1 MDDNAVGLHKR
12 CGPTAFFVIL
22 AKKSGARLSN
32 RYIAQE
38 VGGGGII
45 NLAEKPQNTKREVK
59 IMRRK
64 KLLRQVAAAAVALSM
79 AVSLSAPAFA
89 ATFDLSNGGLVITA
103 NDKGITVEQDN
114 GTSSTYSIDEEIE
127 IKGAYS
133 SANGATLTA
142 EENQQDE
149 NQPVT
154 PAKAPAKEET
164 PKETPEAEDA
174 PAAEKKQEQKDT
186 EAPADPEQKT
196 ETENKDNN
204 DPDNEEK
211 KEQNAPANG
220 ELNASA
226 GEGQESKAEE
236 KPQPKTE
243 AKASA
248 EATASASDNTS
259 NGPRKASA
267 YEDRMGED
275 SDDYGYNSGLRAG
288 IVQIINNTA
297 KKIKV
302 SLSNAH
308 IDLPTAAD
316 TSARGQAAIDVQGT
330 GNVELKFS
338 GSNTLTGSGQSAG
351 IQKND
356 KTQDDKE
363 NTGTLTI
370 TADSQSDTLD
380 VKVDKYALGQD
391 YQGAAIGGHGKKTS
405 GEYVGYGTKNIVI
418 EGNGTVN
425 TNAQIGSGYR
435 GGAATGIVI
444 QGNAV
449 VNVENYGIG
458 GGGLPGWYDNTKK
471 PGETDVTI
479 TGTANVTVK
488 NGTIG
493 SGVRGGELCGN
504 AKINISGNAMV
515 NVEGGENAAAIGSG
529 AGGDANV
536 TITGNAK
543 VTAVQKS
550 EWSGGG
556 AGIGGGANGKGYVT
570 IGGKAQVKATGSAE
584 KHGGSGAYGAGAAIG
599 DGGTTSEK
607 GADTVQNGENKFETD
622 KDSIQ
627 DGAEVE
633 MTNIGHNSSN
643 TVTKTYKTDRW
654 VTDGDEEQ
662 PPEVCKHLKG
672 EYAAETTVYPNC
684 TKTGSQT
691 YRCIS
696 CGEITREKTLAAT
709 PDSYW
714 SHSWQEIKVQ
724 PTCTED
730 GYKVEKCSRCGDEYG
745 SRTKT
750 ADALGHKFVE
760 TVVAPTCTESG
771 YTVQKC
777 SVCGEETGE
786 RTNIVA
792 PLGHEYK
799 NGVCIRCGAPEP
811 QENGSAAPNYTV
823 TGAETYETSV
833 VDGRY
838 IIAVPSEDA
847 ALNAV
852 LGDLRAIKAQGAD
865 VVVFRTRSRESSL
878 VIDEMLAMGTD
889 VTPFVL
895 AHNGGEAQLTI
906 NGAVHNE
913 LIH

>member
-1 MDDNAVGLHKR
+1 
-12 CGPTAFFVIL
+12 
-22 AKKSGARLSN
+22 
-32 RYIAQE
+32 
-38 VGGGGII
+38 
-45 NLAEKPQNTKREVK
+45 
-59 IMRRK
+59 MRRK

-103 NDKGITVEQDN
+103 GESGITVTQD
-114 GTSSTYSIDEEIE
+114 GQTGSTSVSYDDTIE
-127 IKGAYS
+127 IKGSYS
-133 SANGATLTA
+133 SPNGAALTA

-154 PAKAPAKEET
+154 PAKAPAKAPAKEETSEET
-164 PKETPEAEDA
+164 PKETQEAEDA
-174 PAAEKKQEQKDT
+174 PAAEEKQKDT
-186 EAPADPEQKT
+186 EDPADPEQKT
-196 ETENKDNN
+196 ETENKDKNN
-204 DPDNEEK
+204 DPADEEK
-211 KEQNAPANG
+211 KEQNAPANR

-226 GEGQESKAEE
+226 GERQESKAEE

-243 AKASA
+243 ANASA
-248 EATASASDNTS
+248 EATASASDDTSDNTS

-267 YEDRMGED
+267 YEDRMSGNWEED
-275 SDDYGYNSGLRAG
+275 SYTSGLRAG

-308 IDLPTAAD
+308 IDLPGEAGTL
-316 TSARGQAAIDVQGT
+316 SRGQAAIDVQGS
-330 GNVELKFS
+330 GEVELKFS
-338 GSNTLTGSGQSAG
+338 GSNTLTGSGRSAG

-356 KTQDDKE
+356 KDPDGKD
-363 NTGTLTI
+363 NTGKLTI
-370 TADSQSDTLD
+370 TADSESDTLD
-380 VKVDKYALGQD
+380 VKVDKGALGQAN
-391 YQGAAIGGHGKKTS
+391 QSAAIGGHGRKTYN
-405 GEYVGYGTKNIVI
+405 EYGGYGTKNIVI
-418 EGNGTVN
+418 EGKGTVN
-425 TNAQIGSGYR
+425 TNAQIGSGSQ
-435 GGAATGIVI
+435 GGASTGIVI

-449 VNVENYGIG
+449 VNVGGGGIG
-458 GGGLPGWYDNTKK
+458 GGELPSDATEK

-479 TGTANVTVK
+479 TGNAKVNVK

-493 SGVRGGELCGN
+493 SGINSSYPCGD
-504 AKINISGNAMV
+504 AKINISGNAEV
-515 NVEGGENAAAIGSG
+515 NVEGGGSAAVIGSG
-529 AGGDANV
+529 VGGNADV
-536 TITGNAK
+536 TITGSAK

-550 EWSGGG
+550 DWYGGG
-556 AGIGGGANGKGYVT
+556 AGIGGGANGKGKVT

-584 KHGGSGAYGAGAAIG
+584 YHDGWQNNGAGAAIG
-599 DGGTTSEK
+599 DGGEYKTQGSSK
-607 GADTVQNGENKFETD
+607 PMPSVANGENKFTTD
-622 KDSIQ
+622 KKSIE
-627 DGAEVE
+627 DGAEVK

-643 TVTKTYKTDRW
+643 TVTQTRQNGQW
-654 VTDGDEEQ
+654 VTDGKTEQ
-662 PPEVCKHLKG
+662 PPETCKHLKG
-672 EYAAETTVYPNC
+672 SYSIYEETVFPNC
-684 TKTGSQT
+684 TETGSKT
-691 YRCIS
+691 YRCSS
-696 CGEITREKTLAAT
+696 CGEITRVETLGVNSNHKYGGT
-709 PDSYW
+709 VTV
-714 SHSWQEIKVQ
+714 K
-724 PTCTED
+724 PTCTEN
-730 GYKVEKCSRCGDEYG
+730 GYTAYKCSRCHQEYG
-745 SRTKT
+745 SHTNIT
-750 ADALGHKFVE
+750 DALGHQFVE

-771 YTVQKC
+771 YTVSKC
-777 SVCGEETGE
+777 TRCHEEEGE
-786 RTNIVA
+786 RTNLVA

-799 NGVCIRCGAPEP
+799 NGVCTRCGAPEP

-895 AHNGGEAQLTI
+895 SHNGGEAQLTI
-906 NGAVHNE
+906 NGAAHNE

>member
-1 MDDNAVGLHKR
+1 
-12 CGPTAFFVIL
+12 
-22 AKKSGARLSN
+22 
-32 RYIAQE
+32 
-38 VGGGGII
+38 
-45 NLAEKPQNTKREVK
+45 
-59 IMRRK
+59 MRRK
-64 KLLRQVAAAAVALSM
+64 KLLRQIAAAAVALSM
-79 AVSLSAPAFA
+79 AASLSAPAFA
-89 ATFDLSNGGLVITA
+89 AVVTFNLSNGGLVIKA
-103 NDKGITVEQDN
+103 DESGITVEQDD
-114 GTSSTYSIDEEIE
+114 GTSSTIGKDDEIE
-127 IKGAYS
+127 ITGTYNSTGGAMQ
-133 SANGATLTA
+133 TA
-142 EENQQDE
+142 EENQQEE

-186 EAPADPEQKT
+186 EAPADPEQNT

-204 DPDNEEK
+204 SDPADEEK

-226 GEGQESKAEE
+226 GEGQESKAEDE
-236 KPQPKTE
+236 GQPKPE

-248 EATASASDNTS
+248 EATASASDDAS
-259 NGPRKASA
+259 NGPRKAPARSS
-267 YEDRMGED
+267 GE
-275 SDDYGYNSGLRAG
+275 GEHRG
-288 IVQIINNTA
+288 IIQIFANTLV
-297 KKIKV
+297 KLK
-302 SLSNAH
+302 LSNAH

-338 GSNTLTGSGQSAG
+338 GSNTLTGSGGSAG

-356 KTQDDKE
+356 KTQDGKD

-370 TADSQSDTLD
+370 TADNKSDTLD
-380 VKVDKYALGQD
+380 VKVDEFSLGQD
-391 YQGAAIGGHGKKTS
+391 NQGAAIGGGGRKTD
-405 GEYVGYGTKNIVI
+405 GEYGGYGTKNIVI

-425 TNAQIGSGYR
+425 TNAQIGSGFR

-449 VNVENYGIG
+449 VNVGDGGIG
-458 GGGLPGWYDNTKK
+458 GIGLPEWYGTEK

-479 TGTANVTVK
+479 TGNANVTVK

-493 SGVRGGELCGN
+493 SGVRRGEVCGN
-504 AKINISGNAMV
+504 AKINISGNAEV
-515 NVEGGENAAAIGSG
+515 NVEG
-529 AGGDANV
+529 
-536 TITGNAK
+536 
-543 VTAVQKS
+543 
-550 EWSGGG
+550 
-556 AGIGGGANGKGYVT
+556 GGGANGKGHVT

-584 KHGGSGAYGAGAAIG
+584 KHDGGGAYGAGAAIG
-599 DGGTTSEK
+599 DGGTTGKK
-607 GADTVQNGENKFETD
+607 GTDTVQNGENQFSTD

-627 DGAEVE
+627 DGAKVE
-633 MTNIGHNSSN
+633 MTNIGRNGPN
-643 TVTKTYKTDRW
+643 TVTQTRQDNQW
-654 VTDGDEEQ
+654 VTNGDTEQ
-662 PPEVCKHLKG
+662 TPEKCKHSKG
-672 EYAAETTVYPNC
+672 EYAAEHVYPNC
-684 TKTGSQT
+684 TETGSQT

-696 CGEITREKTLAAT
+696 CGEITRVETLAVNPSRHNYVWVKFPA
-709 PDSYW
+709 
-714 SHSWQEIKVQ
+714 
-724 PTCTED
+724 TCTKD
-730 GYKVEKCSRCGDEYG
+730 GYSVYTCSRCGKPQTGNHAYIV
-745 SRTKT
+745 K
-750 ADALGHKFVE
+750 APGHKPVE
-760 TVVAPTCTESG
+760 ITVAPTCTESG

-786 RTNIVA
+786 RTNLVA

-811 QENGSAAPNYTV
+811 QENGGSSSAAPNYTV

-878 VIDEMLAMGTD
+878 VIDEMLAMGPD
-889 VTPFVL
+889 ATPFVL
-895 AHNGGEAQLTI
+895 AHNGSEARLTI

>member
-1 MDDNAVGLHKR
+1 
-12 CGPTAFFVIL
+12 
-22 AKKSGARLSN
+22 
-32 RYIAQE
+32 
-38 VGGGGII
+38 
-45 NLAEKPQNTKREVK
+45 
-59 IMRRK
+59 MRRK

-103 NDKGITVEQDN
+103 GESGITVTQD
-114 GTSSTYSIDEEIE
+114 GQTGSTSVSYDDTIE
-127 IKGAYS
+127 IKGSYS
-133 SANGATLTA
+133 SPNGAALTA

-154 PAKAPAKEET
+154 PAKAPAKASAKEET
-164 PKETPEAEDA
+164 PKETPKETQEAEDA

-196 ETENKDNN
+196 ETENKDKNN
-204 DPDNEEK
+204 DPAKQEEQK
-211 KEQNAPANG
+211 QNAPANG

-226 GEGQESKAEE
+226 GEGQEPKAEDE
-236 KPQPKTE
+236 GQPKSE

-248 EATASASDNTS
+248 EATASASDNDS

-267 YEDRMGED
+267 YEDRMSSWEEEQEKEKASYAPGA
-275 SDDYGYNSGLRAG
+275 RTG
-288 IVQIINNTA
+288 IVQIINNTVN
-297 KKIKV
+297 KIKV
-302 SLSNAH
+302 SLSGAH

-316 TSARGQAAIDVQGT
+316 TSARGMAAIDVQG
-330 GNVELKFS
+330 GDVELKFS
-338 GSNTLTGSGQSAG
+338 GDNTLTGSGGSAG

-356 KTQDDKE
+356 KDPYGKD

-370 TADSQSDTLD
+370 TADSRSDTLD
-380 VKVDKYALGQD
+380 VKVDENALGQD
-391 YQGAAIGGHGKKTS
+391 NQGAAIGGRGRKTYE
-405 GEYVGYGTKNIVI
+405 EYGGYGTKNIVI

-435 GGAATGIVI
+435 GGASTGIVI
-444 QGNAV
+444 RGNAV
-449 VNVENYGIG
+449 VNVGDGGIG
-458 GGGLPGWYDNTKK
+458 GIGFPEWYGTEK

-479 TGTANVTVK
+479 TGNANVTVK

-493 SGVRGGELCGN
+493 SGVRRGEVCGN
-504 AKINISGNAMV
+504 AKIEISENAEV
-515 NVEGGENAAAIGSG
+515 NVEGGDNAAAIGSG
-529 AGGDANV
+529 AGGDADV

-550 EWSGGG
+550 DWYGGG
-556 AGIGGGANGKGYVT
+556 AGIGGGANGKGHVT

-584 KHGGSGAYGAGAAIG
+584 KHDGGGAYGAGAAIG
-599 DGGTTSEK
+599 DGGTTGKK
-607 GADTVQNGENKFETD
+607 GTDTVQNGENEFSTD

-627 DGAEVE
+627 DGAKVE
-633 MTNIGHNSSN
+633 MTNIGRNGPN
-643 TVTKTYKTDRW
+643 TVTQTRQDNQW
-654 VTDGDEEQ
+654 VTNGDTEQ
-662 PPEVCKHLKG
+662 TPEKCKHSKG
-672 EYAAETTVYPNC
+672 EYAAEHVYPNC
-684 TKTGSQT
+684 TETGSQT

-696 CGEITREKTLAAT
+696 CGEITRVETLAVNPSRHNYVWVKFPA
-709 PDSYW
+709 
-714 SHSWQEIKVQ
+714 
-724 PTCTED
+724 TCTKD
-730 GYKVEKCSRCGDEYG
+730 GYSVYTCSRCGKPQTGNHAYIV
-745 SRTKT
+745 K
-750 ADALGHKFVE
+750 APGHKPVE
-760 TVVAPTCTESG
+760 ITVAPTCTESG

-786 RTNIVA
+786 RTNLVA

-799 NGVCIRCGAPEP
+799 NGVCTRCGAPEP

-895 AHNGGEAQLTI
+895 THNGSEARLTI
-906 NGAVHNE
+906 NGAAHNE

>member
-1 MDDNAVGLHKR
+1 
-12 CGPTAFFVIL
+12 
-22 AKKSGARLSN
+22 
-32 RYIAQE
+32 
-38 VGGGGII
+38 
-45 NLAEKPQNTKREVK
+45 
-59 IMRRK
+59 MRRK
-64 KLLRQVAAAAVALSM
+64 KLLRQIAAAAVALSM

-133 SANGATLTA
+133 SANGATQTA
-142 EENQQDE
+142 EENRQEE

-164 PKETPEAEDA
+164 SEETSEAEDT
-174 PAAEKKQEQKDT
+174 PAAEKKQEQKDA

-204 DPDNEEK
+204 NDPDNEEK
-211 KEQNAPANG
+211 KEQNASANG

-226 GEGQESKAEE
+226 GEGQESKAEDE
-236 KPQPKTE
+236 GQPKPE

-248 EATASASDNTS
+248 EATASASDDAS

-267 YEDRMGED
+267 RSGGE
-275 SDDYGYNSGLRAG
+275 GERRG
-288 IVQIINNTA
+288 IIQIFANTLV
-297 KKIKV
+297 KLK
-302 SLSNAH
+302 LSNAH
-308 IDLPTAAD
+308 IDLPTAAN

-338 GSNTLTGSGQSAG
+338 GSNTLTGSGGSAG

-356 KTQDDKE
+356 EDSYGKA

-370 TADSQSDTLD
+370 TADSRSDTLD
-380 VKVDKYALGQD
+380 VKVDEWALGND
-391 YQGAAIGGHGKKTS
+391 NQGAAIGGGGRKTDEKS
-405 GEYVGYGTKNIVI
+405 GGCGTKNIVI

-444 QGNAV
+444 RGNAV
-449 VNVENYGIG
+449 VNVGKFGIG
-458 GGGLPGWYDNTKK
+458 GCGFSSWDTEK

-479 TGTANVTVK
+479 TGNAKVTVQ

-493 SGVRGGELCGN
+493 SGVRREQLCGD
-504 AKINISGNAMV
+504 AKINISGNAEV
-515 NVEGGENAAAIGSG
+515 NVFGGDNAATIGSG
-529 AGGDANV
+529 EGGDANV

-543 VTAVQKS
+543 VTAEQVS
-550 EWSGGG
+550 DWY
-556 AGIGGGANGKGYVT
+556 GGGANGKGHVT
-570 IGGKAQVKATGSAE
+570 IGGKAQVQATGSAE
-584 KHGGSGAYGAGAAIG
+584 KDDHSRAYGAGAAIG
-599 DGGTTSEK
+599 DGGTAGES
-607 GADTVQNGENKFETD
+607 GSTVQNGKNQFTIANDIEDN
-622 KDSIQ
+622 
-627 DGAEVE
+627 AEIK
-633 MTNIGHNSSN
+633 MTNKGNDSSN
-643 TVTKTYKTDRW
+643 TVTQTRRNGEW
-654 VTDGDEEQ
+654 VTSGEQTPEECDHSN
-662 PPEVCKHLKG
+662 PFV
-672 EYAAETTVYPNC
+672 
-684 TKTGSQT
+684 
-691 YRCIS
+691 
-696 CGEITREKTLAAT
+696 EIT
-709 PDSYW
+709 
-714 SHSWQEIKVQ
+714 
-724 PTCTED
+724 
-730 GYKVEKCSRCGDEYG
+730 
-745 SRTKT
+745 
-750 ADALGHKFVE
+750 
-760 TVVAPTCTESG
+760 VAPTCTESG
-771 YTVQKC
+771 YTVSKC
-777 SVCGEETGE
+777 TRCGKETGE
-786 RTNIVA
+786 HTNIVA

-799 NGVCIRCGAPEP
+799 NGVCTRCGAPEP
-811 QENGSAAPNYTV
+811 QENGGSSSAAPNYTV

-878 VIDEMLAMGTD
+878 VIDEMLAMGPD
-889 VTPFVL
+889 ATPFVL
-895 AHNGGEAQLTI
+895 AHNGGEARLTI
-906 NGAVHNE
+906 NGAAHNE

>member
-1 MDDNAVGLHKR
+1 
-12 CGPTAFFVIL
+12 
-22 AKKSGARLSN
+22 
-32 RYIAQE
+32 
-38 VGGGGII
+38 
-45 NLAEKPQNTKREVK
+45 
-59 IMRRK
+59 MRRK

-89 ATFDLSNGGLVITA
+89 AEFDLANGGLVIKA
-103 NDKGITVEQDN
+103 DESGITVTQGNGAASKIDDN
-114 GTSSTYSIDEEIE
+114 DEIV
-127 IKGAYS
+127 ITGSYS
-133 SANGATLTA
+133 SANGATQTA
-142 EENQQDE
+142 EENRQEE

-164 PKETPEAEDA
+164 SEETSGTENA

-204 DPDNEEK
+204 SDPADEEK

-226 GEGQESKAEE
+226 GEGQESKAEDE
-236 KPQPKTE
+236 GQPKPE
-243 AKASA
+243 ANASA
-248 EATASASDNTS
+248 EATASASDDAS

-267 YEDRMGED
+267 YEDRMSWQEEQD
-275 SDDYGYNSGLRAG
+275 SYKPGARTG
-288 IVQIINNTA
+288 IVQIINNTV

-316 TSARGQAAIDVQGT
+316 TSARGMAAIDVQGT

-338 GSNTLTGSGQSAG
+338 GDNTLTGSGGSAG

-356 KTQDDKE
+356 EDPYGKD

-370 TADSQSDTLD
+370 TADSRSDTLN
-380 VKVDKYALGQD
+380 VKVDEWALGND
-391 YQGAAIGGHGKKTS
+391 NQGAAIGGRGRKTYENY
-405 GEYVGYGTKNIVI
+405 GGYGTKNIVI

-444 QGNAV
+444 RGNAV
-449 VNVENYGIG
+449 VNVGKFGIG
-458 GGGLPGWYDNTKK
+458 GCGFSPWDTEK

-479 TGTANVTVK
+479 TGNAKVTVQ

-493 SGVRGGELCGN
+493 SGVRREQLCGD
-504 AKINISGNAMV
+504 AKINISGNAEV
-515 NVEGGENAAAIGSG
+515 NVFGGDNAATIGSG
-529 AGGDANV
+529 EGGDANV

-543 VTAVQKS
+543 VTAEQVS
-550 EWSGGG
+550 DWYGGG
-556 AGIGGGANGKGYVT
+556 AGIGGGANGKGHVT
-570 IGGKAQVKATGSAE
+570 IGGKAQVQATGSAE
-584 KHGGSGAYGAGAAIG
+584 KDDYSRAYGAGAAIG
-599 DGGTTSEK
+599 DGGTAGES
-607 GADTVQNGENKFETD
+607 GSTVQNGENKFTTD
-622 KDSIQ
+622 KSIQ
-627 DGAEVE
+627 DGAKVE
-633 MTNIGHNSSN
+633 MTNIGHNGSN
-643 TVTKTYKTDRW
+643 TVTQTRQNGDW
-654 VTDGDEEQ
+654 VT
-662 PPEVCKHLKG
+662 
-672 EYAAETTVYPNC
+672 
-684 TKTGSQT
+684 
-691 YRCIS
+691 
-696 CGEITREKTLAAT
+696 
-709 PDSYW
+709 
-714 SHSWQEIKVQ
+714 
-724 PTCTED
+724 
-730 GYKVEKCSRCGDEYG
+730 KCSNHE
-745 SRTKT
+745 
-750 ADALGHKFVE
+750 FVE
-760 TVVAPTCTESG
+760 TIVAPTCTESG
-771 YTVQKC
+771 YTVSKC
-777 SVCGEETGE
+777 TRCGKETGE
-786 RTNIVA
+786 HTNIVA

-811 QENGSAAPNYTV
+811 QENGGSSSPAPNYTV

-878 VIDEMLAMGTD
+878 VINEMLAMGTD

>member
-1 MDDNAVGLHKR
+1 
-12 CGPTAFFVIL
+12 
-22 AKKSGARLSN
+22 
-32 RYIAQE
+32 
-38 VGGGGII
+38 
-45 NLAEKPQNTKREVK
+45 
-59 IMRRK
+59 MRRK

-103 NDKGITVEQDN
+103 NDSGITVKQD
-114 GTSSTYSIDEEIE
+114 GQTGSTSVSYDDTIE
-127 IKGAYS
+127 IKGTYS
-133 SANGATLTA
+133 SPNGAMLTA

-164 PKETPEAEDA
+164 PKETQEAEDA
-174 PAAEKKQEQKDT
+174 PAAEKKQEQKDA

-196 ETENKDNN
+196 ETENKDKNN

-226 GEGQESKAEE
+226 GEGQESKAEDE
-236 KPQPKTE
+236 GQPKQE

-267 YEDRMGED
+267 RSSGEGER
-275 SDDYGYNSGLRAG
+275 SSEGEHRG
-288 IVQIINNTA
+288 IIQIFANTLV
-297 KKIKV
+297 KLTLK
-302 SLSNAH
+302 NAN
-308 IDLPTAAD
+308 IDQPHAAD
-316 TSARGQAAIDVQGT
+316 TNTRGMAAIDIQGS
-330 GNVELKFS
+330 GNVEIKVE
-338 GSNTLTGSGQSAG
+338 GKNTLNGYGNSAG

-356 KTQDDKE
+356 DVS
-363 NTGTLTI
+363 TGKLTI
-370 TADSQSDTLD
+370 TAEDKDQTLNVNAD
-380 VKVDKYALGQD
+380 VR
-391 YQGAAIGGHGKKTS
+391 GAAIGGNGHGWYGSDTDGS
-405 GEYVGYGTKNIVI
+405 GHGTKNIEI
-418 EGNGTVN
+418 KGGTVN
-425 TNAQIGSGYR
+425 TQGRIGSGT
-435 GGAATGIVI
+435 GGGSAENIVI
-444 QGNAV
+444 TGDAV
-449 VNVENYGIG
+449 VNANGGIG
-458 GGGLPGWYDNTKK
+458 GGYEDERTSI
-471 PGETDVTI
+471 TI
-479 TGTANVTVK
+479 
-488 NGTIG
+488 
-493 SGVRGGELCGN
+493 S
-504 AKINISGNAMV
+504 
-515 NVEGGENAAAIGSG
+515 
-529 AGGDANV
+529 
-536 TITGNAK
+536 GNAK
-543 VTAVQKS
+543 VTATDKANPGDRYYHGSDADHAVIGGGYGGTAEITISGNAVVNAKAEDRENRNLSYQGAGAVIGGGASSRDKNS
-550 EWSGGG
+550 HAKVTIQGNAQVTAENYEYGGG
-556 AGIGGGANGKGYVT
+556 AGIGGGANGTGEVI

-584 KHGGSGAYGAGAAIG
+584 HYRLYDSYGAGAAIG
-599 DGGTTSEK
+599 NGGTAGWSNT
-607 GADTVQNGENKFETD
+607 GAVQKGENQFSTD
-622 KDSIQ
+622 KGSIQ
-627 DGAEVE
+627 DGAKVE

-643 TVTKTYKTDRW
+643 TVTKTRRNGDW
-654 VTDGDEEQ
+654 VTEGDEEQ
-662 PPEVCKHLKG
+662 TPEECKHLRG
-672 EYAAETTVYPNC
+672 EYLAKKVYPNC
-684 TKTGSQT
+684 TEKGSET
-691 YRCIS
+691 YRCNS
-696 CGEITREKTLAAT
+696 CGEVTHVDSIDPN
-709 PDSYW
+709 PDYHNYVW
-714 SHSWQEIKVQ
+714 VKF
-724 PTCTED
+724 PATCTQD
-730 GYKVEKCSRCGDEYG
+730 GYSVYTCSLCGKPRDG
-745 SRTKT
+745 RHDFIVK
-750 ADALGHKFVE
+750 APGHQYVE

-906 NGAVHNE
+906 DGAAHNE

>member
-1 MDDNAVGLHKR
+1 
-12 CGPTAFFVIL
+12 
-22 AKKSGARLSN
+22 
-32 RYIAQE
+32 
-38 VGGGGII
+38 
-45 NLAEKPQNTKREVK
+45 
-59 IMRRK
+59 MRRK

-89 ATFDLSNGGLVITA
+89 AVVTFNLSKGGLVITA
-103 NDKGITVEQDN
+103 KDDGITVEQDD
-114 GTSSTYSIDEEIE
+114 GTSSTIGKDDEIE
-127 IKGAYS
+127 ITGTYNS
-133 SANGATLTA
+133 TGGATQTA
-142 EENQQDE
+142 EENQQEE

-164 PKETPEAEDA
+164 SEETQEAEDA

-186 EAPADPEQKT
+186 EAPADPEQNT

-204 DPDNEEK
+204 SDPDNEEK

-226 GEGQESKAEE
+226 GERQESKAEDE
-236 KPQPKTE
+236 GQPKPE
-243 AKASA
+243 ANASA
-248 EATASASDNTS
+248 EATASASDNAS

-267 YEDRMGED
+267 YEDRMSGSWEED
-275 SDDYGYNSGLRAG
+275 SYTSGLRAG

-308 IDLPTAAD
+308 IDLPGEAGTI
-316 TSARGQAAIDVQGT
+316 SRGQAAIDVQGS
-330 GNVELKFS
+330 GEVELKFS
-338 GSNTLTGSGQSAG
+338 GKNTLTGSGRSAG

-356 KTQDDKE
+356 KDPDGKD
-363 NTGTLTI
+363 NTGKLTI
-370 TADSQSDTLD
+370 TADSESDTLD
-380 VKVDKYALGQD
+380 VKVDERALGRANQS
-391 YQGAAIGGHGKKTS
+391 AAIGGHGRKTYDKY
-405 GEYVGYGTKNIVI
+405 GGYGTKNIVI

-425 TNAQIGSGYR
+425 TNAKIGSGSQ

-449 VNVENYGIG
+449 VNVGGGGIG
-458 GGGLPGWYDNTKK
+458 GGDLPSDATEKL
-471 PGETDVTI
+471 GETDVTI
-479 TGTANVTVK
+479 TGNAKVTVK
-488 NGTIG
+488 DGTIG
-493 SGVRGGELCGN
+493 SGISGESCGD
-504 AKINISGNAMV
+504 AKINISGNAEV
-515 NVEGGENAAAIGSG
+515 NVEGGGSAAVIGSG
-529 AGGDANV
+529 AGGNADV

-550 EWSGGG
+550 DWYGGG
-556 AGIGGGANGKGYVT
+556 AGIGGGANGKGKVT
-570 IGGKAQVKATGSAE
+570 IGGQAQVKATGSAE
-584 KHGGSGAYGAGAAIG
+584 YHDSWQNNGAGAAIG
-599 DGGTTSEK
+599 DGGTTGKKST
-607 GADTVQNGENKFETD
+607 DPVQNGENKFTTD
-622 KDSIQ
+622 KKSIQ
-627 DGAEVE
+627 DDAKVE
-633 MTNIGHNSSN
+633 MTNIGHNGGSN
-643 TVTKTYKTDRW
+643 TVTKTYKTDDW
-654 VTDGDEEQ
+654 VTEGEQ
-662 PPEVCKHLKG
+662 PPEKCSHSNT
-672 EYAAETTVYPNC
+672 YAAEKVSPNC
-684 TKTGSQT
+684 TEKGSQT
-691 YRCIS
+691 YRCSS
-696 CGEITREKTLAAT
+696 CGEITRVVELA
-709 PDSYW
+709 PDSGVW
-714 SHSWQEIKVQ
+714 SHDHQTVTVQ

-730 GYKVEKCSRCGDEYG
+730 GYKVTKCGRCGKELG
-745 SRTKT
+745 SHYSIVK
-750 ADALGHKFVE
+750 ALGHQFVE
-760 TVVAPTCTESG
+760 TTVDPTCTESG
-771 YTVQKC
+771 YTVSKC
-777 SVCGEETGE
+777 TRCHEEEGE
-786 RTNIVA
+786 RTNLVA

-799 NGVCIRCGAPEP
+799 NGVCTRCGAPEP
-811 QENGSAAPNYTV
+811 QENGGSSSAAPNYTV

-906 NGAVHNE
+906 NGAAHNE

>member
-1 MDDNAVGLHKR
+1 
-12 CGPTAFFVIL
+12 
-22 AKKSGARLSN
+22 
-32 RYIAQE
+32 
-38 VGGGGII
+38 
-45 NLAEKPQNTKREVK
+45 
-59 IMRRK
+59 MRRK

-89 ATFDLSNGGLVITA
+89 ATFNLSNGGLVITA
-103 NDKGITVEQDN
+103 DESGITVKQDD
-114 GTSSTYSIDEEIE
+114 GTSSTYGMDEEIE
-127 IKGAYS
+127 IKGTYS
-133 SANGATLTA
+133 SANGAMTTA
-142 EENQQDE
+142 EENQQEE

-164 PKETPEAEDA
+164 PEAEDT

-204 DPDNEEK
+204 SDPDNEEK
-211 KEQNAPANG
+211 KEQNASANG

-226 GEGQESKAEE
+226 GEGQESKAEDE
-236 KPQPKTE
+236 GQPKPE

-248 EATASASDNTS
+248 EATASASDDAS

-267 YEDRMGED
+267 RSGGE
-275 SDDYGYNSGLRAG
+275 GERRG
-288 IVQIINNTA
+288 IIQIFANTLV
-297 KKIKV
+297 KLK
-302 SLSNAH
+302 LSNAH
-308 IDLPTAAD
+308 IDLPTAAN

-338 GSNTLTGSGQSAG
+338 GSNTLTGSGGSAG

-356 KTQDDKE
+356 EDSYGKA

-370 TADSQSDTLD
+370 TADSRSDTLD
-380 VKVDKYALGQD
+380 VKVDEWALGND
-391 YQGAAIGGHGKKTS
+391 NQGAAIGGGGRKTDEKS
-405 GEYVGYGTKNIVI
+405 GGCGTKNIVI

-444 QGNAV
+444 RGNAV
-449 VNVENYGIG
+449 VNVGKFGIG
-458 GGGLPGWYDNTKK
+458 GCGFSSWDTEK

-479 TGTANVTVK
+479 TDSAKVTVK

-493 SGVRGGELCGN
+493 SGVRSGESCGD
-504 AKINISGNAMV
+504 AKINISGNAEV
-515 NVEGGENAAAIGSG
+515 NVEGGGSAAVIGSG
-529 AGGDANV
+529 AGGNADV

-550 EWSGGG
+550 DWYGGG
-556 AGIGGGANGKGYVT
+556 AGIGGGANGTGEVI

-584 KHGGSGAYGAGAAIG
+584 HYDQYHRYGAGAAIG
-599 DGGTTSEK
+599 DGGTTAGSS
-607 GADTVQNGENKFETD
+607 GTVQNGENKFTTD
-622 KDSIQ
+622 KKSIQ
-627 DGAEVE
+627 DDAKVE
-633 MTNIGHNSSN
+633 MTNIGHNGGSN
-643 TVTKTYKTDRW
+643 TVTQTYKTDDW
-654 VTDGDEEQ
+654 VTEGEQ
-662 PPEVCKHLKG
+662 PPEKCSHSNT
-672 EYAAETTVYPNC
+672 YAAEKVSPTC
-684 TKTGSQT
+684 TEKGSQT
-691 YRCIS
+691 YRCSS
-696 CGEITREKTLAAT
+696 CGEITKVVELA
-709 PDSYW
+709 PDSGTW
-714 SHSWQEIKVQ
+714 SHNYQTVTVQ

-730 GYKVEKCSRCGDEYG
+730 GYTVSKCSRCGKESG
-745 SRTKT
+745 QHTNIVK
-750 ADALGHKFVE
+750 APGHKPVE
-760 TVVAPTCTESG
+760 TTVAPTCTESG

-786 RTNIVA
+786 RTNLVA

-811 QENGSAAPNYTV
+811 QENGSAAPAYTV
-823 TGAETYETSV
+823 TGAETYEISV

-906 NGAVHNE
+906 NGAAHNE

>member
-1 MDDNAVGLHKR
+1 
-12 CGPTAFFVIL
+12 
-22 AKKSGARLSN
+22 
-32 RYIAQE
+32 
-38 VGGGGII
+38 
-45 NLAEKPQNTKREVK
+45 
-59 IMRRK
+59 MRRK

-89 ATFDLSNGGLVITA
+89 AVVTFNLSKGGLVITA
-103 NDKGITVEQDN
+103 KDDGITVTQD
-114 GTSSTYSIDEEIE
+114 GKASSTYDADTEIE
-127 IKGAYS
+127 ITGNYKPAGE
-133 SANGATLTA
+133 ATLTA
-142 EENQQDE
+142 EENRQDE

-154 PAKAPAKEET
+154 PAKAPAKEKTSEET
-164 PKETPEAEDA
+164 PGAENA

-204 DPDNEEK
+204 SDPADEEK

-226 GEGQESKAEE
+226 GEGQESKAEDE
-236 KPQPKTE
+236 GQPKPE

-248 EATASASDNTS
+248 EATASASDDAS
-259 NGPRKASA
+259 NGPRKAPA

-275 SDDYGYNSGLRAG
+275 SHDYGYNSGLRAG

-330 GNVELKFS
+330 GDVELKFS
-338 GSNTLTGSGQSAG
+338 GDNTLTGSGGSAG

-356 KTQDDKE
+356 EDSYGKA

-370 TADSQSDTLD
+370 TADSRSDTLD
-380 VKVDKYALGQD
+380 VKVDEGALGND
-391 YQGAAIGGHGKKTS
+391 NQGAAIGGGGRKTDEKS
-405 GEYVGYGTKNIVI
+405 GGCGTKNIVI

-425 TNAQIGSGYR
+425 TNAQIGSGFR
-435 GGAATGIVI
+435 GGASTGIVI
-444 QGNAV
+444 RGNAV
-449 VNVENYGIG
+449 VNVEKFGIG
-458 GGGLPGWYDNTKK
+458 GYGVPSWATEK

-479 TGTANVTVK
+479 TGNAKVTVQ

-493 SGVRGGELCGN
+493 SGVRREQVCGD
-504 AKINISGNAMV
+504 AKINISGNAEV
-515 NVEGGENAAAIGSG
+515 NVEGGDNAAAIGSG
-529 AGGDANV
+529 EGGDANV

-550 EWSGGG
+550 DWYGGG
-556 AGIGGGANGKGYVT
+556 AGIGGGANGKGHVT
-570 IGGKAQVKATGSAE
+570 IGGQAQVKATGSAE

-599 DGGTTSEK
+599 DGGTTGKK
-607 GADTVQNGENKFETD
+607 GTDTVQNGENKFETD
-622 KDSIQ
+622 KKSIQ
-627 DGAEVE
+627 DGAEVK
-633 MTNIGHNSSN
+633 MTNIGHNGPN
-643 TVTKTYKTDRW
+643 TVTQTRQDGEWKIDGKT
-654 VTDGDEEQ
+654 EQ
-662 PPEVCKHLKG
+662 PTEKCKHSKG
-672 EYAAETTVYPNC
+672 EYAAESVSPNC
-684 TKTGSQT
+684 TEKGSQT
-691 YRCIS
+691 YRCSS
-696 CGEITREKTLAAT
+696 CGEIIRVEEVA
-709 PDSYW
+709 PNSGYW
-714 SHSWQEIKVQ
+714 YHLRQTVTVQ

-730 GYKVEKCSRCGDEYG
+730 GYKVTKCSRCGEELS

-750 ADALGHKFVE
+750 ANALGHQFVE
-760 TVVAPTCTESG
+760 TTVDPTCTESG
-771 YTVQKC
+771 YTVKKC
-777 SVCGEETGE
+777 TRCHEEEGE
-786 RTNIVA
+786 RTNLVA

-811 QENGSAAPNYTV
+811 QENGGSSSAAPNYTV

-852 LGDLRAIKAQGAD
+852 LGELRAIKAQGAD

-889 VTPFVL
+889 ATPFVL
-895 AHNGGEAQLTI
+895 AHNGGEARLTI
-906 NGAVHNE
+906 NGAAHNE

>member
-1 MDDNAVGLHKR
+1 
-12 CGPTAFFVIL
+12 
-22 AKKSGARLSN
+22 
-32 RYIAQE
+32 
-38 VGGGGII
+38 
-45 NLAEKPQNTKREVK
+45 
-59 IMRRK
+59 MRRK

-89 ATFDLSNGGLVITA
+89 AEFDFANGGLVIKA
-103 NDKGITVEQDN
+103 DESGITVTQGNGAASKIDDN
-114 GTSSTYSIDEEIE
+114 DEIV
-127 IKGAYS
+127 ITGSYS
-133 SANGATLTA
+133 SANGATQTA
-142 EENQQDE
+142 EENRQEE

-164 PKETPEAEDA
+164 SEETSGTENA

-204 DPDNEEK
+204 SDPADEEK

-226 GEGQESKAEE
+226 GEGQESKAEDE
-236 KPQPKTE
+236 GQPKPE
-243 AKASA
+243 ANASA
-248 EATASASDNTS
+248 EATASASDDAS

-267 YEDRMGED
+267 YEDRMSWQEEQD
-275 SDDYGYNSGLRAG
+275 SYKPGARTG
-288 IVQIINNTA
+288 IVQIINNTV

-316 TSARGQAAIDVQGT
+316 TSARGMAAIDVQGT

-338 GSNTLTGSGQSAG
+338 GDNTLTGSGGSAG

-356 KTQDDKE
+356 EDPYGKD

-370 TADSQSDTLD
+370 TADSRSDTLN
-380 VKVDKYALGQD
+380 VKVDEWALGND
-391 YQGAAIGGHGKKTS
+391 NQGAAIGGRGRKTYENY
-405 GEYVGYGTKNIVI
+405 GGYGTKNIVI

-444 QGNAV
+444 RGNAV
-449 VNVENYGIG
+449 VNVGKFGIG
-458 GGGLPGWYDNTKK
+458 GCGFSPWDTEK

-479 TGTANVTVK
+479 TGNAKVTVQ

-493 SGVRGGELCGN
+493 SGVRREQLCGD
-504 AKINISGNAMV
+504 AKINISGNAEV
-515 NVEGGENAAAIGSG
+515 NVFGGDNAATIGSG
-529 AGGDANV
+529 EGGDANV

-543 VTAVQKS
+543 VTAEQVS
-550 EWSGGG
+550 DWYGGG

-570 IGGKAQVKATGSAE
+570 IGGKAQVQATGSAE
-584 KHGGSGAYGAGAAIG
+584 KDDYSRAYGAGAAIG
-599 DGGTTSEK
+599 DGGTAGES
-607 GADTVQNGENKFETD
+607 GSTVQNGKNQFTIANDIEDN
-622 KDSIQ
+622 
-627 DGAEVE
+627 AEIK
-633 MTNIGHNSSN
+633 MTNKGNDSSN
-643 TVTKTYKTDRW
+643 TVTQTRRNGEW
-654 VTDGDEEQ
+654 VTSGEQ
-662 PPEVCKHLKG
+662 TPEKCDHSNPFV
-672 EYAAETTVYPNC
+672 
-684 TKTGSQT
+684 
-691 YRCIS
+691 
-696 CGEITREKTLAAT
+696 EIT
-709 PDSYW
+709 
-714 SHSWQEIKVQ
+714 
-724 PTCTED
+724 
-730 GYKVEKCSRCGDEYG
+730 
-745 SRTKT
+745 
-750 ADALGHKFVE
+750 
-760 TVVAPTCTESG
+760 VAPTCTESG
-771 YTVQKC
+771 YTVSKC
-777 SVCGEETGE
+777 TRCGKETGE
-786 RTNIVA
+786 HTNIVA

-811 QENGSAAPNYTV
+811 QENGGSSSAAPNYTV

-895 AHNGGEAQLTI
+895 THNGGEAQLTI
-906 NGAVHNE
+906 NGAAHNE